1 MERPYEKFESYGSKN
16 LSDAELL
23 AIIIKAGTKDKT
35 SVQLIQELMKE
46 YEYENKG
53 LGFLNEL
60 SLIEIQKIKGLG
72 KIKAIQLKAL
82 CEITKRSTKPINFTR
97 FKITSPEDAARLV
110 MEDLRYLTQERLLTI
125 LLDSQGVVI
134 KVVTIT
140 IGGLNKNAIEPR
152 EIFKEPVKIS
162 ADKIILV
169 HNHPSGNPFPSDSDI
184 RMTRRIV
191 EAGKIF
197 GIEILDHII
206 IGNGIFS
213 SLKKMNKF

>member
-1 MERPYEKFESYGSKN
+1 
-16 LSDAELL
+16 
-23 AIIIKAGTKDKT
+23 
-35 SVQLIQELMKE
+35 
-46 YEYENKG
+46 
-53 LGFLNEL
+53 
-60 SLIEIQKIKGLG
+60 
-72 KIKAIQLKAL
+72 
-82 CEITKRSTKPINFTR
+82 
-97 FKITSPEDAARLV
+97 
-110 MEDLRYLTQERLLTI
+110 MEDLRYLAQERLVSI
-125 LLDSQGVVI
+125 LLNSQGMVMKI
-134 KVVTIT
+134 VTIT
-140 IGGLNKNAIEPR
+140 IGGLNKNIIEPR
-152 EIFKEPVKIS
+152 EVFKEPVKHS